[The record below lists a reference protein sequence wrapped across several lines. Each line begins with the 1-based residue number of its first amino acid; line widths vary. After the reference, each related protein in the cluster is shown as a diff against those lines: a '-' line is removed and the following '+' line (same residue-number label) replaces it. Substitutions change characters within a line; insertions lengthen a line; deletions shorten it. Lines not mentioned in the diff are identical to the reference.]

1 MSNYFYGNL
10 IMYALGGLLKEIRLS
25 KGLAQTDV
33 AVKMGMKTNGYVS
46 QIENGLYA
54 EPDEST
60 LKRYAYALDISWT
73 QMVQI
78 RRKARLMD
86 MGIKEENIFLE
97 MMRIPILGTVP
108 CGTPQEAIE
117 EADEYIPLPFDIVLA
132 KRKDLFGL
140 RANGLSMKD
149 AGILPGDIMIID
161 PYAQINNGDIVVAK
175 IDEKVTLKYY
185 YERGG
190 YVELRPANDDFK
202 PIKTNDPSFRIVG
215 KVIRKIAI
223 ENYE

>member
-1 MSNYFYGNL
+1 
-10 IMYALGGLLKEIRLS
+10 MYTIGSLLKEIRIS
-25 KGLAQTDV
+25 KGLSQVDV
-33 AVKMGMKTNGYVS
+33 AKALKMKTNGYVS

-60 LKRYAYALDISWT
+60 LRNYAKALGITWGS
-73 QMVQI
+73 MLQI

-97 MMRIPILGTVP
+97 MIRIPILGSVP

-117 EADEYIPLPFDIVLA
+117 DAGEFLPLPDDGTLS
-132 KRKDLFGL
+132 KKKDLFGL

-161 PYAQINNGDIVVAK
+161 PYASINNGDIVVAK
-175 IDEKVTLKYY
+175 INDNATLKYY

-202 PIKTNDPSFRIVG
+202 PIKTNDPSFVIVG

-223 ENYE
+223 EKYE